1 MYVYRHRAG
10 YLPFRWSKK
19 RRVKRNAS
27 FHFPETKIP
36 IFGTAMLRV
45 AVRRMASRAGIANDD
60 LARKAMLEPTT
71 AAHVGAEQYFR
82 DAEREALEKR
92 REALMRKTMFEEKER
107 MKAAAI
113 AAGTW
118 KDPDVEEKVP
128 FDLSDEAI
136 RGGLMAVTLVATGAG
151 LYFS

>member
-1 MYVYRHRAG
+1 
-10 YLPFRWSKK
+10 
-19 RRVKRNAS
+19 
-27 FHFPETKIP
+27 
-36 IFGTAMLRV
+36 
-45 AVRRMASRAGIANDD
+45 
-60 LARKAMLEPTT
+60 
-71 AAHVGAEQYFR
+71 
-82 DAEREALEKR
+82 
-92 REALMRKTMFEEKER
+92 MFEEKER

>member
-1 MYVYRHRAG
+1 
-10 YLPFRWSKK
+10 
-19 RRVKRNAS
+19 
-27 FHFPETKIP
+27 
-36 IFGTAMLRV
+36 
-45 AVRRMASRAGIANDD
+45 
-60 LARKAMLEPTT
+60 
-71 AAHVGAEQYFR
+71 
-82 DAEREALEKR
+82 
-92 REALMRKTMFEEKER
+92 MRKTMFAEKER

-118 KDPDVEEKVP
+118 KDQDVEEKVP